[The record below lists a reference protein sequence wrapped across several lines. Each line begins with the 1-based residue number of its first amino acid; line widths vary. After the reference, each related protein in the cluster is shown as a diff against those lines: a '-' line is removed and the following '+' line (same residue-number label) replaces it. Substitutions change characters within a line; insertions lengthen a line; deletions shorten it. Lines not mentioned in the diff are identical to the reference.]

1 MSKVCNKYFKTIL
14 RPKFPIISYKNIVK
28 NWTKIKPNKPA
39 TKLHICLQNLMG
51 VKYSSKNN
59 RKDGNTSFLLSHF
72 ICYKT

>member
-1 MSKVCNKYFKTIL
+1 MFKIYESLKMIL
-14 RPKFPIISYKNIVK
+14 KLKFSIISYKNIAK
-28 NWTKIKPNKPA
+28 NWNKIKPNKPA
-39 TKLHICLQNLMG
+39 TKPYICPQNLMG